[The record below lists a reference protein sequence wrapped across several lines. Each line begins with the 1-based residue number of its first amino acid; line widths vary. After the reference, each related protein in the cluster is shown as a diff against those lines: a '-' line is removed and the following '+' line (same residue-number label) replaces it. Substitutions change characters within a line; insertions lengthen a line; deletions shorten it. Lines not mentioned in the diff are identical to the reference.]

1 MDNLALISGS
11 PLGPTAATLPL
22 GEGHTSHNRLE
33 SHRLMLLAWR
43 DKDRQHNPMTITDQV
58 NLGAKA
64 SPRTSQRMV
73 FWLFELR
80 RLVAAQCTRL
90 GGCFFLAPAAAR
102 LARMTEAS
110 MHHSSG

>member
-1 MDNLALISGS
+1 
-11 PLGPTAATLPL
+11 
-22 GEGHTSHNRLE
+22 
-33 SHRLMLLAWR
+33 MLLAWR

-80 RLVAAQCTRL
+80 RLVAAQCGMVQKRRFSGNTPNLSADPDRSRVGAGFRESLAALL
-90 GGCFFLAPAAAR
+90 GLQFRENRVYPR
-102 LARMTEAS
+102 
-110 MHHSSG
+110 SSSQ